1 MNEFDLGIVVLVLL
15 SGLFALARGFVKE
28 VLSIVAWFGA
38 SLAALYA
45 FPYLRPLVLHFTSSL
60 AMADAVAS
68 LSAFIVALVILAFL
82 TAAVSRRI
90 KDSPLSPIDR
100 AFGLIFGLARGA
112 LLSCLLFIG
121 LSTVLPAVGEDP
133 DWFEQAH
140 TRPLLTAGANAL
152 KQLAPHSLHEPTH
165 AGGAAVEQE
174 FQQALKAISTPKS
187 QAASEQTSPA
197 YSPQDQRNMDR
208 LIQQNQGH

>member
-1 MNEFDLGIVVLVLL
+1 MCI
-15 SGLFALARGFVKE
+15 R
-28 VLSIVAWFGA
+28 
-38 SLAALYA
+38 
-45 FPYLRPLVLHFTSSL
+45 
-60 AMADAVAS
+60 
-68 LSAFIVALVILAFL
+68 
-82 TAAVSRRI
+82 
-90 KDSPLSPIDR
+90 DR
-100 AFGLIFGLARGA
+100 
-112 LLSCLLFIG
+112 
-121 LSTVLPAVGEDP
+121 
-133 DWFEQAH
+133 AH